1 MRIRALLFIAIA
13 LVLAQTSFGATVAAS
28 AGISSCTNFP
38 GAPFNIGGTLYAYFD
53 CSLYSDVASYSFNL
67 TPLMT
72 DGGAALSDNVVG
84 SAYFVV
90 INGNP
95 STMTD
100 DGGPN
105 GLYNENLWETALYW
119 PGDQGGGFA
128 SDTLDVYWTG
138 AFPAASTVQ
147 SYDQALY
154 GVGIDSDFFIQYTP
168 PETVYQPCGPGCSD
182 EYDVYLPEPGTIL
195 LLGSGLAMLG
205 GVVLKRRRAA
215 GRAA

>member
-1 MRIRALLFIAIA
+1 M
-13 LVLAQTSFGATVAAS
+13 
-28 AGISSCTNFP
+28 
-38 GAPFNIGGTLYAYFD
+38 
-53 CSLYSDVASYSFNL
+53 
-67 TPLMT
+67 
-72 DGGAALSDNVVG
+72 AALTACTTRISG
-84 SAYFVV
+84 RL
-90 INGNP
+90 P
-95 STMTD
+95 ST
-100 DGGPN
+100 GQAIKAG
-105 GLYNENLWETALYW
+105 AL
-119 PGDQGGGFA
+119 
-128 SDTLDVYWTG
+128 
-138 AFPAASTVQ
+138 PAASTVQ